1 MQGDQ
6 SDFFKRIKSLLP
18 NGWFSDNSPV
28 LDALLWGMS
37 QALAWCFSLY
47 LYAKAQTRLLTA
59 TDGWLDL
66 IAYDFF
72 GTGLQRGNLTD
83 SSFRNRIQI
92 NIFRE
97 RGTRNAIS
105 KILYDLTGRYPTITE
120 PQLPADTGAYG
131 AAVAVSQPGY
141 TTLIDSN
148 GIVQYIPPNTAR
160 YQNNKLLI
168 ELAATNL
175 APFSTYQK
183 TNWTDPAASGITFTQ
198 NIDAPDRS
206 ATAVRCDFT
215 TATGNSKLLRIILNN
230 LTAGSYCSTF
240 WVRWVS
246 GTLPMM
252 ESDLCDSSMGSV
264 FDYSS
269 MLVKGMWVKIT
280 GPTATFYSQPSSPF
294 LDIVSDTS
302 GSFIID
308 VWGVQVESGLT
319 PTSYIPTYGL
329 AITRAADTLLNNMP
343 TGSAGFGGYGVA
355 GCYGSLSMPY
365 QAFVTVYRS
374 ASVGLPYVAGYGTS
388 TGGYSQAS
396 RADYASIS
404 QVGLTDADLIAAVE
418 SVKPY
423 GTTIWMQIKS

>member
-6 SDFFKRIKSLLP
+6 TDFFKRIKSLLP
-18 NGWFSDNSPV
+18 NGWFGDNSPV

-47 LYAKAQTRLLTA
+47 LYAKAQTRILTA

-72 GTGLQRGNLTD
+72 GTSLQRGNLND

-120 PQLPADTGAYG
+120 PQLPSDVGYYG
-131 AAVAVSQPGY
+131 
-141 TTLIDSN
+141 
-148 GIVQYIPPNTAR
+148 
-160 YQNNKLLI
+160 
-168 ELAATNL
+168 
-175 APFSTYQK
+175 
-183 TNWTDPAASGITFTQ
+183 
-198 NIDAPDRS
+198 
-206 ATAVRCDFT
+206 
-215 TATGNSKLLRIILNN
+215 
-230 LTAGSYCSTF
+230 
-240 WVRWVS
+240 
-246 GTLPMM
+246 
-252 ESDLCDSSMGSV
+252 
-264 FDYSS
+264 
-269 MLVKGMWVKIT
+269 GM
-280 GPTATFYSQPSSPF
+280 A
-294 LDIVSDTS
+294 
-302 GSFIID
+302 
-308 VWGVQVESGLT
+308 
-319 PTSYIPTYGL
+319 
-329 AITRAADTLLNNMP
+329 
-343 TGSAGFGGYGVA
+343 GYGVA

-374 ASVGLPYVAGYGTS
+374 PSVGLPYVAGYGTS

-404 QVGLTDADLIAAVE
+404 QIGLTDADLIAAVE
-418 SVKPY
+418 SVKPF

>member
-6 SDFFKRIKSLLP
+6 TDFFKRIKGLLP
-18 NGWFSDNSPV
+18 NGWFGDNSPV

-72 GTGLQRGNLTD
+72 GTSLQRGNLTD

-120 PQLPADTGAYG
+120 PQLPSDVGYYG
-131 AAVAVSQPGY
+131 
-141 TTLIDSN
+141 
-148 GIVQYIPPNTAR
+148 
-160 YQNNKLLI
+160 
-168 ELAATNL
+168 
-175 APFSTYQK
+175 
-183 TNWTDPAASGITFTQ
+183 
-198 NIDAPDRS
+198 
-206 ATAVRCDFT
+206 
-215 TATGNSKLLRIILNN
+215 
-230 LTAGSYCSTF
+230 
-240 WVRWVS
+240 
-246 GTLPMM
+246 
-252 ESDLCDSSMGSV
+252 
-264 FDYSS
+264 
-269 MLVKGMWVKIT
+269 GM
-280 GPTATFYSQPSSPF
+280 A
-294 LDIVSDTS
+294 
-302 GSFIID
+302 
-308 VWGVQVESGLT
+308 
-319 PTSYIPTYGL
+319 
-329 AITRAADTLLNNMP
+329 
-343 TGSAGFGGYGVA
+343 GYGVA

-374 ASVGLPYVAGYGTS
+374 PSVGLPYVAGYGTS

-404 QVGLTDADLIAAVE
+404 QIGLTDADLIAAVE
-418 SVKPY
+418 SVKPF